1 MWAPV
6 APLRVSKTATI
17 SDVGRNEQNRTAYIH
32 VPRCRIPIGAC
43 RRCQMYTMR
52 SIQLAV
58 AVCVTGGMLTSA
70 ANTTPMSNAVLHS
83 FTQNSPLVLV
93 QGCPRGYN
101 FSYRTGRCYPAY
113 RENYRDDRYGY
124 GGGGYGYYACPP
136 GTNPNPYDGRCVW
149 SGGVRCPPG
158 YNALGGRC
166 VPNY

>member
-1 MWAPV
+1 MSRAV
-6 APLRVSKTATI
+6 
-17 SDVGRNEQNRTAYIH
+17 Q
-32 VPRCRIPIGAC
+32 RIFMSRDAEFRLGPAE
-43 RRCQMYTMR
+43 RCQVMCTIRY
-52 SIQLAV
+52 ILLVA
-58 AVCVTGGMLTSA
+58 AVCATGGMLTSP
-70 ANTTPMSNAVLHS
+70 ANTAPISKAASNS
-83 FTQNSPLVLV
+83 IKQNSLLVLV

-113 RENYRDDRYGY
+113 RENYRGDGY